1 MMDSAAARRETKRG
15 NMLSH
20 HGTSSPYAA
29 ISRAIRKPSIQSRD
43 HQHLY
48 LKTRSPR
55 GSSACRL
62 VWLVVVL
69 LVASLFTT
77 SEAAH
82 GDLRDRRRRPP
93 FPAIPVITDN
103 VVPAPKSHSL
113 LLIDTRPPPY
123 VPPLMPPT
131 NDGNFNHIRSAPSTK
146 RADDGFQV
154 PRPFDSSLS
163 NNFTDNCDNFF
174 QRMLSSETITQCHPF
189 SMLLQTSNGL
199 FEASKSF
206 VRITQTLEATCA
218 ANMPQCL
225 VGMNALARELTT
237 NSACGVD
244 YNNNNAQAVQ
254 AYNALIAYEPLYRA
268 SCLRDDDGNFCYAN
282 AVTNTTSQGSDA
294 NPYYMP
300 LGMKLVSGRPTC
312 NSCLQKTMAIFSTFA
327 GNTSQP
333 IHQTYPAG
341 AQQITVYCGQ
351 NFVNVTAAPL
361 KGAASTT
368 ATAFTPTLTLL
379 VMFLLY
385 IFQ

>member
-1 MMDSAAARRETKRG
+1 MDSAAVRRETNRG

-29 ISRAIRKPSIQSRD
+29 ISRAIKEQSIQRRV
-43 HQHLY
+43 HRPLY
-48 LKTRSPR
+48 LRTPSPTDFSSRS
-55 GSSACRL
+55 L

-69 LVASLFTT
+69 FVASLFTT

-82 GDLRDRRRRPP
+82 GNLRDRRRRPP

-103 VVPAPKSHSL
+103 VTPTPKGHSL

-131 NDGNFNHIRSAPSTK
+131 NDGDSSRIRSAPSIK
-146 RADDGFQV
+146 RADDGFEI

-174 QRMLSSETITQCHPF
+174 QRMLSSETVTTCHPF

-333 IHQTYPAG
+333 ISQTYPAG
-341 AQQITVYCGQ
+341 AQQIVVYCGQ

-361 KGAASTT
+361 KGSASAT
-368 ATAFTPTLTLL
+368 ATAFTPTLTLEIGRAH
-379 VMFLLY
+379 V
-385 IFQ
+385 